1 MGTGQELA
9 RAEAQASEDMFE
21 RRKVLRTLAVPT
33 DDTKVRERL
42 RAMALPMTL
51 FGERVRSRL
60 SLYAMAQ
67 KTAERRQKESSQVDY
82 CRYAARGWRK
92 L

>member
-1 MGTGQELA
+1 MGTGQEIA

-21 RRKVLRTLAVPT
+21 RRKVLRALAVPT

-51 FGERVRSRL
+51 FGERVGV
-60 SLYAMAQ
+60 YALPKLNAQ
-67 KTAERRQKESSQVDY
+67 TLLE
-82 CRYAARGWRK
+82 
-92 L
+92 